1 MKNLGKCIIK
11 FLNKIFEHKAKV
23 TTVPEKELRIK
34 YFFFYTIDLLDTC
47 TKGLLN

>member
-34 YFFFYTIDLLDTC
+34 YFFFSIQSIYSILVQ
-47 TKGLLN
+47 KVY